1 MSEELH
7 IPVMVEETASLLVAN
22 PDGFYVDGTLGTGG
36 HAEAIF
42 RRGGERLSYLGID
55 RDPAAI
61 EIARRRLAP
70 FGERARIVQGNFRD
84 LARFAAGRPADG
96 VLLDLG
102 ISSLQLADGTRGFSY
117 LADGPLDMAMGP
129 DGRSVRE
136 LLATAEERELGRIVR
151 EYGEER
157 RYRAVAREIARRRSR
172 EEIATTAALR
182 DCVASVAP
190 AADRFGTLSR
200 VFQALRIWANGEL
213 EHLAAALPDAVSA
226 LAPGGRI
233 VVISYHSLEDR
244 IVKRFLRQEERGC
257 VCPADFPQCRC
268 GRAPRLRLVVRR
280 ALRPAPEEIER
291 NTRAR
296 SARLRAGERV
306 PNESA

>member
-7 IPVMVEETASLLVAN
+7 IPVMAEEASSLLVAN
-22 PDGFYVDGTLGTGG
+22 RNGFFVDGTVGMGG
-36 HAEAIF
+36 HAEAIL
-42 RRGGERLSYLGID
+42 RRGGERLSLLGID

-61 EIARRRLAP
+61 EIAGRRLAP
-70 FGERARIVQGNFRD
+70 FAERVRLVRGNFRD
-84 LARFAAGRPADG
+84 LARLAAGRPADG

-102 ISSLQLADGTRGFSY
+102 VSSFQLADAARGFSY
-117 LADGPLDMAMGP
+117 MIDGPLDMAMGP

-136 LLATAEERELGRIVR
+136 FLATAEERDVGRIIR

-157 RYRAVAREIARRRSR
+157 RSRAIAREIVRRRARQELS
-172 EEIATTAALR
+172 TTAALR
-182 DCVASVAP
+182 DCVAAAAP
-190 AADRFGTLSR
+190 ARDRFGTLSR

-213 EHLAAALPDAVSA
+213 EHLEAALPEALSA
-226 LAPGGRI
+226 LVPGGRI

-244 IVKRFLRQEERGC
+244 IVKRFFRREERGC

-268 GRAPRLRLVVRR
+268 GRAPRLRLLARG
-280 ALRPAPEEIER
+280 ALRPSPEEIER
-291 NTRAR
+291 NARSR

-306 PNESA
+306 SHELV